1 VKELVTLLYC
11 LKHLIEALLEMI
23 SVHPASQAEPLPGR
37 LRGFNLHQ
45 AGLGDANN
53 QTKTIGTIKLA
64 QLLIYRLGIGS
75 KLKSP

>member
-1 VKELVTLLYC
+1 VKEPTTLLYC
-11 LKHLIEALLEMI
+11 LEETIEALLYSI
-23 SVHPASQAEPLPGR
+23 PVHPASQAEPLPGR

-45 AGLGDANN
+45 AGLGDANS

-64 QLLIYRLGIGS
+64 QLIIYRLGIGS